1 MKRAIILAA
10 LVLVASCDKPQPA
23 VTLYEKAQV
32 TRDTLDVTVGSSGI
46 VEPLATI
53 EVKSQA
59 SGEVLELLVDTGDYV
74 EEGELMVRIDPR
86 TVRNRLSQAEAE
98 RKAAEARRDIWRT
111 QLERARTLVAKGTLT
126 QTDYEQAALELANAE
141 AQVVA
146 ARVEVENARIAL
158 DDTEIRAPIAGTV
171 ISKPVEK
178 GQVISS
184 PTQDFAGGTLLLT
197 MADLAAVQIRALV
210 DETDIGKIQPG
221 MAARVIVAAYP
232 NQPFSGEVVKI
243 EPQAIL
249 EQNVTMFAVLVSI
262 QNPHGLLKPGM
273 NAEVEVSVARR
284 EDVLTVPV
292 MALRTGRDVATT
304 AQLLDIDEQELRN
317 LLDESQQQGP
327 PPAAPQQQAD
337 YRFGGRFWVVIDDA
351 GTLRP
356 SAVQTGV
363 TDLERVEIVA
373 GLEEAERV
381 LILPSAHLV
390 ETQQRLQEFVNRR
403 AGGVPGIGR

>member
-1 MKRAIILAA
+1 
-10 LVLVASCDKPQPA
+10 
-23 VTLYEKAQV
+23 
-32 TRDTLDVTVGSSGI
+32 
-46 VEPLATI
+46 
-53 EVKSQA
+53 
-59 SGEVLELLVDTGDYV
+59 
-74 EEGELMVRIDPR
+74 
-86 TVRNRLSQAEAE
+86 
-98 RKAAEARRDIWRT
+98 
-111 QLERARTLVAKGTLT
+111 
-126 QTDYEQAALELANAE
+126 
-141 AQVVA
+141 
-146 ARVEVENARIAL
+146 
-158 DDTEIRAPIAGTV
+158 
-171 ISKPVEK
+171 
-178 GQVISS
+178 
-184 PTQDFAGGTLLLT
+184 
-197 MADLAAVQIRALV
+197 
-210 DETDIGKIQPG
+210 

-292 MALRTGRDVATT
+292 MALRTHRDLATT

-317 LLDESQQQGP
+317 LLGESQQQDP
-327 PPAAPQQQAD
+327 PPAAPRPQAD
-337 YRFGGRFWVVIDDA
+337 YRFGGRFWVVIDEA

-403 AGGVPGIGR
+403 ASGVPGIGR

>member
-10 LVLVASCDKPQPA
+10 LVLVASCDKPQPPVA
-23 VTLYEKAQV
+23 LYEKAQV
-32 TRDTLDVTVGSSGI
+32 TRDTLEVTVGSSGV
-46 VEPLATI
+46 VEPLATV

-98 RKAAEARRDIWRT
+98 QKAAEARREIWRT
-111 QLERARTLVAKGTLT
+111 QLERATTLVAKGTLT

-146 ARVEVENARIAL
+146 ARVEAENARIAL
-158 DDTEIRAPIAGTV
+158 DDTEIRAPMAGTV

-292 MALRTGRDVATT
+292 MALRTHRDLATT

-317 LLDESQQQGP
+317 LLGESQQQDP
-327 PPAAPQQQAD
+327 PPAAPRPQAD
-337 YRFGGRFWVVIDDA
+337 YRFGGRFWVVIDEA

-403 AGGVPGIGR
+403 ASGVPGIGR